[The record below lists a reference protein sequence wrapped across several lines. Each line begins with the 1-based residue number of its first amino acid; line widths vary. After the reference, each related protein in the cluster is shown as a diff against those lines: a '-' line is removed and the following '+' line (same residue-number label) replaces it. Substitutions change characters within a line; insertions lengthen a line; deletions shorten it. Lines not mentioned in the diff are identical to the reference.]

1 MKNIIKEGALCILAI
16 AGFTIPT
23 GCSSDFLDTVPT
35 GEVSSA
41 SVWKSENLATKAL
54 NGVYERLYYEDRA
67 DPGHTLW
74 DAYTEVM
81 DEDVNWVSGNAPILL
96 GSATASS
103 GGFSQWWQCFYEGI
117 SRANDVIANVDK
129 VPDMPDAE
137 KSRYQSECKFI
148 RAYEYY
154 RLNVLYRGVPIY
166 TEPVAPDKCTK
177 GRSTENEVWQQV
189 ISDCSDVI
197 SDPNVPDKHS
207 VGDPNWGHITKGAAY
222 MLRAKTY
229 MWLKDYAKA
238 EADFKTITTLGY
250 SLFPNYKTLFKEAN
264 EKNDEF
270 IFVYQYSEDTDCG
283 QFFSWTYGNRN
294 SRGYSWNNYIP
305 NPAFVDSYEC
315 ANGKAFNIDDIL
327 PGYSSMTPKQRI
339 VFYLR
344 DGLTDAEK
352 TIEQNV
358 GVDMS
363 KYLNS
368 GNEARIKMVYENR
381 DPRMTENFITPY
393 STYLGGCTGTDIS
406 YTLRWPYRGY
416 DDAAPY
422 DLRTDTNDRF
432 YYLWRK
438 WVAEGTSEIVN
449 QDTGPTDIP
458 IFRYAEA
465 LLGLAEA
472 LNEEGK
478 TDEAIKYVNMVRA
491 RAGVAPLNSN
501 EYTKVTGQDDLRQRI
516 RNEYAWE
523 LAGENHM
530 YFEELRWDTWHQQK
544 FVNGNGM
551 TEIWGSKKYTNTY
564 MGDYSKIWPIPQA
577 EIERNSNLKQ
587 NPGWY

>member
-1 MKNIIKEGALCILAI
+1 
-16 AGFTIPT
+16 
-23 GCSSDFLDTVPT
+23 
-35 GEVSSA
+35 
-41 SVWKSENLATKAL
+41 
-54 NGVYERLYYEDRA
+54 
-67 DPGHTLW
+67 
-74 DAYTEVM
+74 
-81 DEDVNWVSGNAPILL
+81 
-96 GSATASS
+96 
-103 GGFSQWWQCFYEGI
+103 
-117 SRANDVIANVDK
+117 
-129 VPDMPDAE
+129 
-137 KSRYQSECKFI
+137 
-148 RAYEYY
+148 
-154 RLNVLYRGVPIY
+154 
-166 TEPVAPDKCTK
+166 
-177 GRSTENEVWQQV
+177 
-189 ISDCSDVI
+189 
-197 SDPNVPDKHS
+197 
-207 VGDPNWGHITKGAAY
+207 